1 MMTFDFHPEARAEYL
16 AAMAYYEGERVGL
29 GSEFVQ
35 DVESAIQMI
44 LVYPS
49 AFPALGADVRRC
61 MLRRFPYG
69 ILYATLDE
77 SILVIAVAHAKRPP
91 GYWQS
96 RQPRAASVKA
106 RRKPGG
112 SD

>member
-16 AAMAYYEGERVGL
+16 ASIAYYEDERVGL

-35 DVESAIQMI
+35 DVEAAIQMI
-44 LVYPS
+44 LAYPS
-49 AFPALGADVRRC
+49 AFPVMGADVRRC

-77 SILVIAVAHAKRPP
+77 RILVIAVAHAKRPP

-96 RQPRAASVKA
+96 RQPWVARVKK
-106 RRKPGG
+106 RRNPEG
-112 SD
+112 SK

>member
-16 AAMAYYEGERVGL
+16 ASIAYYEDERVGL

-49 AFPALGADVRRC
+49 AFPVIGADVRRC

-69 ILYATLDE
+69 IMYATLDE
-77 SILVIAVAHAKRPP
+77 TVVVIAVAHAKRPP

-96 RQPRAASVKA
+96 RQPRVAGVKQ
-106 RRKPGG
+106 RRKPEG
-112 SD
+112 SE